1 MPIFLLDKISKK
13 YKTHEGDFFALKD
26 VTLSFNSK
34 GLVSIVGKSGSG
46 KSTLLNILLG
56 IERPSSG
63 KLRFNNEDITKL
75 SDKKFS
81 KYHLKDISMIFQHY
95 NLFEELSV
103 KENIIL
109 PLLMRGESRNDTN
122 KKAQKYLDE
131 FSLNYLT
138 NQIVKLL
145 SGGEKQRV
153 AIIRALITSPKVILC
168 DEPTGALDEENSQN
182 IMQILAKLSKD
193 ILIIHV
199 SHNKKLVQKY
209 SDRIITLK
217 DGQVI
222 SDELINKSENL
233 ETKLVKTKYSSKWVG
248 LFTKL
253 NLKQNLK
260 KNLFSIC
267 SCVFGFASIF
277 LSFGFYSGSQVSQ
290 DNALKNNLEVLH
302 ASASETTFFEI
313 ENSPLS
319 YEKSVRPSLDTIE
332 KQLEDFDNLVVE
344 PDLSYFFSPYPY
356 ATYENRVIEN
366 FQMIPLYDIALNDY
380 GKDLLVSGNVGT
392 ELLTDVIVNEEFV
405 KVLRRNNDDIID
417 DYINISNSTLIS
429 YPTGDYDEPF
439 IKDEYSYSFDL
450 RICGVVKEFSFLNT
464 PKIYYSYPAV
474 KKELS
479 VSYLEN
485 ISTQTHKP
493 INCLD
498 YIENAKEDDV
508 ASNYSVDI
516 FLTSIDSTNSFFNK
530 IKDLKDE
537 NSSFQIESKAYEIQQ
552 SYKTFISSFSTTLFV
567 FVIIAFLGVNFILG
581 MISLSTFIENKKSSA
596 ILTCLGARHYSIQSI
611 YLSENYIVIFISLV
625 FSVLIS
631 MLSQTILNSIIENSF
646 SLSNLITIPWLSFLN
661 IPFGLL
667 ALVSLVAFVFST
679 IFTLVP
685 MFIYRHISLSDE
697 LRDE

>member
-13 YKTHEGDFFALKD
+13 YKTHDGDFYALKD
-26 VTLSFNSK
+26 VSLSFDSK

-56 IERPSSG
+56 IEKPSSG
-63 KLRFNNEDITKL
+63 KLRFNNEDIMKL
-75 SDKKFS
+75 SDRKFS
-81 KYHLKDISMIFQHY
+81 KYHLKDISMVFQHY
-95 NLFEELSV
+95 NLFDELSA

-109 PLLMRGESRNDTN
+109 PLLMRGESRTNAN

-131 FSLNYLT
+131 FSLNYLA
-138 NQIVKLL
+138 NQKVKKL

-182 IMQILAKLSKD
+182 IMQILAKLSEN

-217 DGQVI
+217 DGQVV
-222 SDELINKSENL
+222 SDELINKREKL
-233 ETKLVKTKYSSKWVG
+233 ESRLVKTKYSSKWIG
-248 LFTKL
+248 IFTRL
-253 NLKQNLK
+253 NLKQNLM

-267 SCVFGFASIF
+267 SCVFGFSSIF
-277 LSFGFYSGSQVSQ
+277 LSFGFYSGSQASQ
-290 DNALKNNLEVLH
+290 ENALKNNLEVLH
-302 ASASETTFFEI
+302 ASASEKTFFEI

-332 KQLEDFDNLVVE
+332 KHLEDFDNLVIE
-344 PDLSYFFSPYPY
+344 PDLSFFFSPYPY
-356 ATYENRVIEN
+356 AACENHTVEN
-366 FQMIPLYDIALNDY
+366 FQMIPLYDVSLNDY
-380 GKDLLVSGNVGT
+380 GKELLISGNAPAG
-392 ELLTDVIVNEEFV
+392 LLTDVLVNEEFV
-405 KVLRRNNDDIID
+405 KSLRRNNDEIID
-417 DYINISNSTLIS
+417 DYINVSYSTLIS

-474 KKELS
+474 KKELN

-485 ISTQTHKP
+485 ISTYFHKP
-493 INCLD
+493 ITCLD
-498 YIENAKEDDV
+498 YIENSKEDDA

-516 FLTSIDSTNSFFNK
+516 FLRSIDLTNDFFNK
-530 IKDLKDE
+530 IKALKDN
-537 NSSFQIESKAYEIQQ
+537 NSNFQIESNAYEIQQ
-552 SYKTFISSFSTTLFV
+552 SYTTFISSFSTTLFV
-567 FVIIAFLGVNFILG
+567 FVIIAFLGVDFILG

-611 YLSENYIVIFISLV
+611 YLSENYLVIAISLII
-625 FSVLIS
+625 SVLIS
-631 MLSQTILNSIIENSF
+631 TLTQSILNIVIENSF
-646 SLSNLITIPWLSFLN
+646 SLSNLIVIPWRNFFN
-661 IPFGLL
+661 IPFGLF
-667 ALVSLVAFVFST
+667 ALVSLIAIVFST